1 MAGGCFGAPA
11 LELLVPEQDPRV
23 EFPAGP
29 VVLWDPRPL
38 HTWPA
43 GQVCPPAALPSP
55 SATVSPSG
63 SCTARCPR
71 CCVAGGP
78 VSSSLLSTLAF
89 RRTDQST
96 KSEQQNSARKQAV
109 LLGPLVGMECTGVA
123 GSPPVDVT
131 RPSVSSPSGCLN
143 PRVLKCLTCHV
154 EVHASLE
161 HCLHPSLAQ
170 WEFSRGVWGRGG
182 EHPVHA
188 HRTIWPGPAKA
199 VVGGT
204 RSSIGSRWI
213 CKRITLS

>member
-1 MAGGCFGAPA
+1 M
-11 LELLVPEQDPRV
+11 
-23 EFPAGP
+23 EFPAG
-29 VVLWDPRPL
+29 V
-38 HTWPA
+38 
-43 GQVCPPAALPSP
+43 
-55 SATVSPSG
+55 
-63 SCTARCPR
+63 PR
-71 CCVAGGP
+71 CCGTHAHSIPGLQGRCAHLLLCPHPVPQFPPLGPAQPAVHDAVSWGGP
-78 VSSSLLSTLAF
+78 VSSCLLSTLAF
-89 RRTDQST
+89 RITDQST
-96 KSEQQNSARKQAV
+96 KCEQQNSARKQAV

-154 EVHASLE
+154 EVHASSE
-161 HCLHPSLAQ
+161 HCLHPLGYLAQ

-213 CKRITLS
+213 CKLITLS